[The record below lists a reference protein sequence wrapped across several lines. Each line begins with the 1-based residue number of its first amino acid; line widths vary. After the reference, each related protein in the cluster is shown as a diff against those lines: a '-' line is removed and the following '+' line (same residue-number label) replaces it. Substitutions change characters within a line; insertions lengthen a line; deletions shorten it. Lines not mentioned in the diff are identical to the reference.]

1 MHFHQKILNYLL
13 EYREKY
19 NSNFNFLVRQRTNIN
34 DKKYP
39 GGKFAHG
46 LVFQGTEK
54 YCFVALSDKSGG
66 ANATKSVGIVIN
78 PTKNNSFK
86 AMLEIVFPGETNA
99 DLISFYKNLASKFED
114 INWDAKEERAY
125 LYIGE
130 LPEND
135 PTILYKWLDVNF
147 PIIRETALQTGIE
160 KLIPSDE
167 RFKKLQDNL
176 EKRLLSD
183 KKLVNYWVF
192 QGNPKIFDTVKA
204 IADNALETWSVH
216 AHKTKIK
223 IGDKVILWI
232 TGDDSGCYALAE
244 VTSEL
249 FHSPEIS
256 NEKKYYAKNPEEDV
270 TSDKVKIKITHDL
283 TKSPVLKTEMK
294 INSVFDNFKGGNQGT
309 NFSATEEEYMTFL
322 DWHASKDTNYWIYAP
337 GRNAEYWEEFY
348 NKSILAIG
356 WDELG
361 DLKQYKTKD
370 DIVIALK
377 TTNGGEGSKKNNATA
392 NFEFA
397 NTMQIGDVVIV
408 KKGRSN
414 LLGYGVITSDY
425 FYDEKREN
433 YNSCRKIHWKVKG
446 IWQTDHSLV
455 LKTLTNLTSYK
466 SEASNHEFYYQE
478 LLNIMNDEKVKKTST
493 KNTESPVNQILYGPP
508 GTGKT
513 FYFKKQLFDKY
524 TISETAVSKEKY
536 FENIVSECTWFQVI
550 SMALIELGK
559 SKVSDIIKN
568 RWVLQKTEMSNA
580 KSIRPIAW
588 GQLQYHTLDSCEF
601 VNMSSKSNITVFTKD
616 VDSYWEISEND
627 AKEQIPEVYDLIEKV
642 NNFIP
647 NPDVAIKNY
656 EFITFHQSY
665 SYEDFIEGIKPVMS
679 ESETNEDSAIG
690 YQIQDG
696 VFKKLC
702 LKAGK
707 NPSER
712 YAIFIDEINRG
723 NVSAIFGE
731 LITLIEQDK
740 RQGEVNEISVQL
752 PYSKA
757 LFSVPANIDIYGT
770 MNTADRSVEALDTAL
785 RRRFSFLEM
794 MPDSSLLKDNEV
806 EGMNLKEVL
815 NTIND
820 RIEILIDRDHT
831 IGHSYFMN
839 IKTTEALRLA
849 FKDKIVPL
857 LQDYFYGDYG
867 KIGLVLGDGFVKSH
881 SKSNNPFAN
890 FKYEGKEELN
900 RDFFDLVAI
909 NDKFDIKKAIETLLN
924 NAKDN

>member
-1 MHFHQKILNYLL
+1 MHFHQKIHNYLL
-13 EYREKY
+13 DYREKY

-66 ANATKSVGIVIN
+66 ANATKSIGIVIN

-135 PTILYKWLDVNF
+135 PTILYNWLDVNF

-183 KKLVNYWVF
+183 KKLGNYWVF

-309 NFSATEEEYMTFL
+309 NFSATEEE
-322 DWHASKDTNYWIYAP
+322 
-337 GRNAEYWEEFY
+337 
-348 NKSILAIG
+348 
-356 WDELG
+356 
-361 DLKQYKTKD
+361 
-370 DIVIALK
+370 
-377 TTNGGEGSKKNNATA
+377 
-392 NFEFA
+392 FE
-397 NTMQIGDVVIV
+397 T
-408 KKGRSN
+408 
-414 LLGYGVITSDY
+414 
-425 FYDEKREN
+425 
-433 YNSCRKIHWKVKG
+433 
-446 IWQTDHSLV
+446 
-455 LKTLTNLTSYK
+455 
-466 SEASNHEFYYQE
+466 
-478 LLNIMNDEKVKKTST
+478 LLNWNPNST
-493 KNTESPVNQILYGPP
+493 KNTFQKTRAKLDPSIFDEYIDFVRSIINSLGLKPQDSRIVYSVRGSSLNFTIGQKYCINVYTSKNKESFGIISTRKISDNNEEYAGKTPQTYYNYVNKLDFNKDEQKTIIEAIKAVLKKTIKSGYYKSNDADFENYLFGIESINKKENRMTEAINQILYGPP

-524 TISETAVSKEKY
+524 TISETAVSEEKY

-806 EGMNLKEVL
+806 EGINLKEVL

-857 LQDYFYGDYG
+857 LQEYFYGDYG

>member
-1 MHFHQKILNYLL
+1 MHFHQKIHNYLL
-13 EYREKY
+13 DYREKY

-135 PTILYKWLDVNF
+135 PTILYNWLDVNF

-183 KKLVNYWVF
+183 KKLGNYWVF

-309 NFSATEEEYMTFL
+309 NFSATEEE
-322 DWHASKDTNYWIYAP
+322 
-337 GRNAEYWEEFY
+337 
-348 NKSILAIG
+348 
-356 WDELG
+356 
-361 DLKQYKTKD
+361 
-370 DIVIALK
+370 
-377 TTNGGEGSKKNNATA
+377 
-392 NFEFA
+392 FE
-397 NTMQIGDVVIV
+397 T
-408 KKGRSN
+408 
-414 LLGYGVITSDY
+414 
-425 FYDEKREN
+425 
-433 YNSCRKIHWKVKG
+433 
-446 IWQTDHSLV
+446 
-455 LKTLTNLTSYK
+455 
-466 SEASNHEFYYQE
+466 
-478 LLNIMNDEKVKKTST
+478 LLNWNPNST
-493 KNTESPVNQILYGPP
+493 KNTFQKTRAKLDPSIFDEYIDFVRSIINSLGLKPQDSRIVYSVRGSSLNFTIGQKYCINVYTSKNKESFGIISTRKISDNNEEYAGKTPQTYYNYVNKLDFNKDEQKTIIEAIKAVLKKTIKSGYYKSNDADFENYLFGIESINKKENRMTEAINQILYGPP

-524 TISETAVSKEKY
+524 TISETAVSEEKY

-679 ESETNEDSAIG
+679 EIETNEDSAIG

-806 EGMNLKEVL
+806 EGINLKEVL

-857 LQDYFYGDYG
+857 LQEYFYGDYG

>member
-1 MHFHQKILNYLL
+1 MHFHQKIHNYLL
-13 EYREKY
+13 KYKNDY
-19 NSNFNFLVRQRTNIN
+19 NSNFNFIVRQRTSIK

-54 YCFVALSDKSGG
+54 YCFVGLVDRSGG
-66 ANATKSVGIVIN
+66 ANATKSIGVVIR

-86 AMLEIVFPGETNA
+86 AILEIVFPGET
-99 DLISFYKNLASKFED
+99 DMVLIDFYKNLAAKFKN
-114 INWDAKEERAY
+114 INWDAKEERAD

-130 LPEND
+130 FPEND
-135 PTILYKWLDVNF
+135 PTILYKWLDANF

-183 KKLVNYWVF
+183 KKLGKYWVF
-192 QGNPKIFDTVKA
+192 QGNPEIYDITK
-204 IADNALETWSVH
+204 ALEEGHLKSWKVA
-216 AHKTKIK
+216 AHKDKIK
-223 IGDKVILWI
+223 IGDQVILWQ
-232 TGDDSGCYALAE
+232 TGKQSGCYAVAE
-244 VTSEL
+244 VTSDVKVFEEEKIEQQYYINL
-249 FHSPEIS
+249 TDSSPTERVTIRIINNLVEDPILWS
-256 NEKKYYAKNPEEDV
+256 DIKDNPIFSE
-270 TSDKVKIKITHDL
+270 
-283 TKSPVLKTEMK
+283 
-294 INSVFDNFKGGNQGT
+294 FKAGNQGT
-309 NFSATEEEYMTFL
+309 NFSATEEE
-322 DWHASKDTNYWIYAP
+322 
-337 GRNAEYWEEFY
+337 
-348 NKSILAIG
+348 
-356 WDELG
+356 
-361 DLKQYKTKD
+361 
-370 DIVIALK
+370 
-377 TTNGGEGSKKNNATA
+377 
-392 NFEFA
+392 FE
-397 NTMQIGDVVIV
+397 T
-408 KKGRSN
+408 
-414 LLGYGVITSDY
+414 
-425 FYDEKREN
+425 
-433 YNSCRKIHWKVKG
+433 
-446 IWQTDHSLV
+446 
-455 LKTLTNLTSYK
+455 
-466 SEASNHEFYYQE
+466 
-478 LLNIMNDEKVKKTST
+478 LLNWNPNST
-493 KNTESPVNQILYGPP
+493 KNTFQKTRAKLDTSIFDEYIDFVRSIINSLGLKPQDSRIVYSVRGSSLNFTIGQKYCINVYTSKNKESFGIISTRKISDNNEEYAGKTPQTYYNYVSKLDFNKDEQKTIIEAIKAVLKKTIKSGYYKSNDADFENYLFGIESINKKENRMTEAINQILYGPP

-524 TISETAVSKEKY
+524 TISETAVSEEKY

-580 KSIRPIAW
+580 KSIRPIVW
-588 GQLQYHTLDSCEF
+588 GQLQYHTLESCKF
-601 VNMSSKSNITVFTKD
+601 VNLSSKSNITVFTKD
-616 VDSYWEISEND
+616 ADSYWEISEND
-627 AKEQIPEVYDLIEKV
+627 AKEQIPEVYELIEKV
-642 NNFIP
+642 TNFIP
-647 NPDVAIKNY
+647 NPDIEIKNY

-679 ESETNEDSAIG
+679 ENETSGDSAIG

-702 LKAGK
+702 LKATK

-740 RQGEVNEISVQL
+740 RQGEANEISVQL

-806 EGMNLKEVL
+806 EGIKLKKVL
-815 NTIND
+815 NTINE

-831 IGHSYFMN
+831 VGHSYFMN

-857 LQDYFYGDYG
+857 LQEYFYGDYG

-924 NAKDN
+924 NTKNN